1 VTTRRY
7 DLDWLRIA
15 AFGLLIL
22 YHIGMV
28 FVPWGFH
35 IKTADVQDWLEPVML
50 MSNAWRLSL
59 LFLISGIASRAM
71 LAKGTRGFARSR
83 TARLLVPLVAGMA
96 IWVVPQA
103 WVDVTVNHGYRGGFW
118 SFWARDYFRFDD
130 SLGIIVPTWNHL
142 WFVAYLWVY
151 TLVMAAFLLL
161 PAAAREAMQRG
172 FDRAFAGWRA
182 VVLPVL
188 YIAVVR
194 IALADRFP
202 ETHALTD
209 DWCSHLIYGGAF
221 AFGVGLGTTGPL
233 WAVIARWWRPCLVAA
248 VLGWAVVAG
257 SNVFVEGDLAPLPLA
272 GVRLARAVQAWGT
285 ILGLLGLAQAHWQRD
300 HAWRRTLSEAV
311 FPAYIAHQTIIIV
324 VMFWL
329 LPLGLPPMA
338 EFAVLLLA
346 TVVGCVA
353 FYLGGRR
360 VGFLRPLIGLQA
372 RETPSWASSQALRS
386 TPPA

>member
-35 IKTADVQDWLEPVML
+35 IKTADVQAWLEPVML
-50 MSNAWRLSL
+50 MSNAWRLCL

-71 LAKGTRGFARSR
+71 LAKGTAGFARLR

-118 SFWARDYFRFDD
+118 SFWARDYFRFNGD
-130 SLGIIVPTWNHL
+130 LGVILPTWNHL

-151 TLVMAAFLLL
+151 TLMLAAFLPL
-161 PAAAREAMQRG
+161 PAAARAGLQRG
-172 FDRAFAGWRA
+172 FDRLFAGWRA
-182 VVLPVL
+182 VALPVL

-194 IALADRFP
+194 ILLADRFP
-202 ETHALTD
+202 ESHALAD

-233 WAVIARWWRPCLVAA
+233 WPVIARWWKPCLVAG
-248 VLGWAVVAG
+248 VLSWAVVAG
-257 SNVFVEGDLAPLPLA
+257 AQPFEPEGWALA
-272 GVRLARAVQAWGT
+272 GVRAARAVQAWAT
-285 ILGLLGLAQAHWQRD
+285 IIGLLGLAQAHWQRD

-311 FPAYIAHQTIIIV
+311 FPAYIAHQTIIVV

-329 LPLGLPPMA
+329 LPLGLPPLA

-346 TVVGCVA
+346 TVVGCAV

-360 VGFLRPLIGLQA
+360 IGWLRPLIGLQA
-372 RETPSWASSQALRS
+372 SATPSWASSQALRS